1 MERISKVLIDEERI
15 SKRVQELGKQIEKD
29 YAGKTPVVVAILKGS
44 IIFYGDL
51 VRNINLPMRFDTMA
65 VSSYGSGTTST
76 GNVKI
81 KKDLGK
87 DISGDDVL
95 LIEDIIDSGNT
106 MKALTSLLEH
116 RGAKSIRVCSFLDK
130 PSRRTTDFKADYVGY
145 EIPDEFVVGYGLDYD
160 EKYRNLPY
168 LGILEITD

>member
-15 SKRVQELGKQIEKD
+15 SKRVQELGRQIEKD
-29 YAGKTPVVVAILKGS
+29 YAGKSPVVVAILKGS
-44 IIFYGDL
+44 IIFYADL
-51 VRNINLPMRFDTMA
+51 VRNVNLPMRFDTMS
-65 VSSYGSGTTST
+65 VSSYGSGTEST

-81 KKDLGK
+81 KKDLSK
-87 DISGDDVL
+87 DICGDDVL
-95 LIEDIIDSGNT
+95 LVEDIIDSGNT

-116 RGAKSIRVCSFLDK
+116 RGAKSIKVCSFLDK

-168 LGILEITD
+168 VGVLEITD